1 MLRQFILEFCE
12 VLYERVSNLKMGG
25 GGGERGLL
33 IDYFNYYFFVIYLWG
48 YKV

>member
-25 GGGERGLL
+25 GGGG
-33 IDYFNYYFFVIYLWG
+33 G
-48 YKV
+48 GC

>member
-25 GGGERGLL
+25 GGGAGVV
-33 IDYFNYYFFVIYLWG
+33 D
-48 YKV
+48 

>member
-25 GGGERGLL
+25 GGLL

>member
-25 GGGERGLL
+25 GLL

>member
-12 VLYERVSNLKMGG
+12 VLYERVGNLK
-25 GGGERGLL
+25 RGRLL
-33 IDYFNYYFFVIYLWG
+33 IDFLNYYFFVIYLWG